1 MTHALNR
8 FEPIL
13 REIAGP
19 EFTKTLTTTL
29 TQQDWAED
37 EIRRAQQRHPDV
49 ADVLH
54 HSFSLLAATHER
66 MSTEF
71 IYRAHARELI
81 ERVATGVLTKPGT
94 SVEVVLLLMRASL
107 VTPLNT
113 TAFGLYLRMWRRAG
127 LPDLGGPIEDLD
139 GHYEAINASGIDD
152 FEAIAR
158 RKLAMPSRVLT
169 LVVCEGRHLGKPADC
184 RFASA
189 RAA

>member
-8 FEPIL
+8 FEPSL

-19 EFTKTLTTTL
+19 GFTEIVTTTL

-37 EIRRAQQRHPDV
+37 EISRAQQRHPDV

-54 HSFSLLAATHER
+54 HSFSLLTATHER
-66 MSTEF
+66 MTTEF

-81 ERVATGVLTKPGT
+81 ERVATGVLTKPAT

-169 LVVCEGRHLGKPADC
+169 LVACEGRHLGEPADC
-184 RFASA
+184 RFAPA

>member
-1 MTHALNR
+1 M
-8 FEPIL
+8 
-13 REIAGP
+13 
-19 EFTKTLTTTL
+19 FTAIVTTTL

-54 HSFSLLAATHER
+54 HSFSLLTATHER
-66 MSTEF
+66 MTTEF

-158 RKLAMPSRVLT
+158 RKLAKPSRVLT
-169 LVVCEGRHLGKPADC
+169 LVVCEGRHLGEPADC

>member
-19 EFTKTLTTTL
+19 EVTKTLTTTL

-37 EIRRAQQRHPDV
+37 EISRAQQRHPDV

-54 HSFSLLAATHER
+54 HSFSLLTATEER

-127 LPDLGGPIEDLD
+127 LPDLGGPIAGLD

-158 RKLAMPSRVLT
+158 RKLAKPSRVLT
-169 LVVCEGRHLGKPADC
+169 LVTCEGRHLGEPADC
-184 RFASA
+184 RFAPA

>member
-1 MTHALNR
+1 MTHVLSR

-19 EFTKTLTTTL
+19 EFTKTLTATL
-29 TQQDWAED
+29 AQQDWAED

-54 HSFSLLAATHER
+54 HSFSLLTATHER
-66 MSTEF
+66 MATEF

-81 ERVATGVLTKPGT
+81 ERVAAGVLTKPGT

-113 TAFGLYLRMWRRAG
+113 TAFGLYLRMWRQAG

-158 RKLAMPSRVLT
+158 RKLAKPSRVLT
-169 LVVCEGRHLGKPADC
+169 LVACEGRHLGEPADC
-184 RFASA
+184 RFAPA